1 MTYPSE
7 KYESQLGLLFP
18 IYIYK
23 EKMFQTTNQLT
34 IDNELAFPSSFC
46 IFVGQELTTHWWSN
60 CQKCTNVDLFIEAH
74 IQFTI
79 SEIVHGEVLR
89 ILT

>member
-46 IFVGQELTTHWWSN
+46 IFVGQELTTHW
-60 CQKCTNVDLFIEAH
+60 
-74 IQFTI
+74 
-79 SEIVHGEVLR
+79 
-89 ILT
+89 